1 MARIP
6 VTVPAPWFDALF
18 ANCQRALVL
27 AAGPELM
34 PGNLVELTDGKR
46 RCERLI
52 THVAGDCGSVLQGAA
67 LVSLRPLT
75 KAEKGPEAPH
85 A

>member
-1 MARIP
+1 MARF
-6 VTVPAPWFDALF
+6 TFPAPPAVFEAVFD
-18 ANCQRALVL
+18 NRQRALVL
-27 AAGPELM
+27 DARPELM

-52 THVAGDCGSVLQGAA
+52 TDVAADQVHGLEHLR

-75 KAEKGPEAPH
+75 KAEKGGA